1 MTDLNT
7 REMHKPA
14 GNEADII
21 ETLVTSVTEQIQ
33 KLDQIPERLI
43 TVQSELRNVQ
53 DTLHE
58 YAPRSEVKKARW
70 RQFFLIIALVL
81 GLQVV
86 QSTEVTNCF
95 LNINTKNP
103 AVCHVLYPG
112 YGKAVNQQRQRVAD
126 LNAEVNAQRDFDKKV
141 IQYKNELDKEIQ
153 QLQAD
158 IKRLQRGH

>member
-1 MTDLNT
+1 MTDLNS
-7 REMHKPA
+7 REMHQPA
-14 GNEADII
+14 GNDADII
-21 ETLVTSVTEQIQ
+21 EVLVTSVTEQIQ

-43 TVQSELRNVQ
+43 TVQAELRNVQ
-53 DTLHE
+53 DTLHQ
-58 YAPRSEVKKARW
+58 YAPRAEVRKARW

-103 AVCHVLYPG
+103 TVCHVLYPG
-112 YGKAVNQQRQRVAD
+112 YGKAVDQQRQRVSD
-126 LNAEVNAQRDFDKKV
+126 LNAEVDAQRKFDQQV
-141 IQYKNELDKEIQ
+141 IQYKTELDKEIQ

-158 IKRLQRGH
+158 VKRLQQGH